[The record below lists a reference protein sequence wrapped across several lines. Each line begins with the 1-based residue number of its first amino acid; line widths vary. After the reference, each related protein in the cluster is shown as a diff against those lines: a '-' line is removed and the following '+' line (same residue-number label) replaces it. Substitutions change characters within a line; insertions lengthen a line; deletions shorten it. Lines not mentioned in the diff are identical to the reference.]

1 MQTFTFIFSLL
12 CGLIAIGLPLF
23 MAKKLTPNPPPFTPA
38 LSVFIS
44 MLCAFVV
51 CWCQYYN
58 NVIWINS
65 EDWSA
70 LQDVSETMAYSLLMF
85 IAIVIGANGWLLKR
99 LKTVL

>member
-1 MQTFTFIFSLL
+1 MQTLTFIVSVL
-12 CGLIAIGLPLF
+12 CGLISVGLPLF
-23 MAKKLTPNPPPFTPA
+23 MAKKLTPKTYPITPA

-44 MLCAFVV
+44 MLCAFIV
-51 CWCQYYN
+51 CWCQYYSD
-58 NVIWINS
+58 VIWIKS